1 MERRLLEEITA
12 LRVELERRPAAG
24 GAAAA
29 PAQKQVTISHDA
41 AIATLQAE
49 GERQR
54 AATAAQV
61 RADIELMLDALLRDV
76 RGIADRLDR

>member
-1 MERRLLEEITA
+1 MERRLLDEITA
-12 LRVELERRPAAG
+12 LRVELERRPAAD
-24 GAAAA
+24 AAAA
-29 PAQKQVTISHDA
+29 PAQQQVTISLDA

>member
-1 MERRLLEEITA
+1 M
-12 LRVELERRPAAG
+12 
-24 GAAAA
+24 
-29 PAQKQVTISHDA
+29 
-41 AIATLQAE
+41 QAE